1 MAITSSSSAAV
12 GASFGF
18 EPTASVVYANTNTTT
33 LLEII
38 NDDQISWLSIINN
51 IVIFQRM
58 QKNFLVVN
66 LGFHFYNNGKYTI

>member
-51 IVIFQRM
+51 IVDS
-58 QKNFLVVN
+58 N
-66 LGFHFYNNGKYTI
+66 